1 LTAAFIHT
9 RDASRALPRSPG
21 PGIMNLDMPLLAVDD
36 LRLVRQRRRRRWFRY
51 DLEEEVLLDGV
62 SFVMERGRSLA
73 IVGEEKSG
81 KYPLTL
87 ALMKLH
93 PVAAG
98 SITFTEVDVTALGDR
113 HFRRLR
119 KRMQAVFSDRFGQL
133 TSQLTVDESFR
144 EVLRLWYRREGRES
158 WRQRVEE
165 VMVACGLPEAL
176 RALYPVELDAVERQ
190 LVALARA
197 LLARPQLLVC
207 HEFTRGLDAVQ
218 EAELLNAL
226 RRVRDEFGPTLLT
239 VTDDLAVA
247 HHLGDDIGVLHRG
260 RLLEFGDAE
269 SVVNRPA
276 HDYTRRLV
284 GSSV

>member
-1 LTAAFIHT
+1 MAFLSI
-9 RDASRALPRSPG
+9 
-21 PGIMNLDMPLLAVDD
+21 DD
-36 LRLVRQRRRRRWFRY
+36 LRLVRRRRRRRWFRY
-51 DLEEEVLLDGV
+51 DLEEAVLIDGV
-62 SFVMERGRSLA
+62 SFVMEQERGLA

-87 ALMKLH
+87 ALLKLH

-98 SITFTEVDVTALGDR
+98 SITFADVDVTALGDR

-133 TSQLTVDESFR
+133 TPGLTVDESFC
-144 EVLRLWYRREGRES
+144 EVLRHWYRREDRDS
-158 WRQRVEE
+158 WRQRVEA

-176 RALYPVELDAVERQ
+176 RVLYPAELDAVERQ

-197 LLARPQLLVC
+197 LLARPHLLVC
-207 HEFTRGLDAVQ
+207 HEFTHGLDAVQ

-226 RRVRDEFGPTLLT
+226 RRVRAEFGPTLLT

-260 RLLEFGDAE
+260 RLLEFGDAD

-284 GSSV
+284 SSSV